1 MDIELYLTALAVLAT
16 IGVFKFIRE
25 SIWWY
30 RIEKKTH
37 RVLQDIDSD

>member
-1 MDIELYLTALAVLAT
+1 MDLELYFTALAVLMT

-30 RIEKKTH
+30 RVEKKTH
-37 RVLQDIDSD
+37 KILDDIDSE

>member
-1 MDIELYLTALAVLAT
+1 MDVELYFTALAVLVT

-37 RVLQDIDSD
+37 QVLEEIDGE

>member
-1 MDIELYLTALAVLAT
+1 MDLELYFTALAVLVT

-25 SIWWY
+25 SVWWY

-37 RVLQDIDSD
+37 RVLSDIDND

>member
-1 MDIELYLTALAVLAT
+1 MDVELYLTALAVLAT
-16 IGVFKFIRE
+16 IGIFKFIRE

-37 RVLQDIDSD
+37 KILDEVDGE